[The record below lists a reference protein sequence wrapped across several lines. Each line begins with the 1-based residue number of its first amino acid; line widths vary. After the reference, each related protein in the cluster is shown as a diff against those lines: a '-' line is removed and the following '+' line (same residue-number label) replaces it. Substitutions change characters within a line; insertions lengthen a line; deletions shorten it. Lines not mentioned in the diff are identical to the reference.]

1 MKTIEITYP
10 FNMDNLLVKPTSLAI
25 GFFDGLHL
33 GHQAVIDQAI
43 EKANKLDIVPAVM
56 TFSPH
61 PREVLGKTTFDGYL
75 TPLKEKLSQLEALG
89 IERVY
94 VVTFNP
100 TFANLE
106 KESFITNVL
115 VPLQVS
121 AVTTGFN
128 FTFGHKGLGKATDL
142 AHLGKG
148 SFDVKIVD
156 PVIIRDQ
163 AVSSTRIRQ
172 SLTSGDIQLT
182 TELLGRPYRIQG
194 KVVHGDKR
202 GRQIGFPT
210 ANVEPEQPY
219 YLPAHGVYV
228 VRVVNKNTTA
238 YGVMNVGVR
247 PTFDES
253 AAKTKLEVHLL
264 HQPSHLDLYGE
275 TLKLELLYY
284 LRREV
289 KFTSVEALVAQI
301 KLDRDQAIQWI
312 KDKSLF
318 FDERQNSF
326 V

>member
-10 FNMDNLLVKPTSLAI
+10 FNIENLPVESTSLAI

-33 GHQAVIDQAI
+33 GHQAVINQAI
-43 EKANKLDIVPAVM
+43 EKAKELEITPAVM

-75 TPLKEKLSQLEALG
+75 TPLKEKLSQLATLG
-89 IERVY
+89 MERVY

-106 KESFITNVL
+106 KENFITDVL
-115 VPLQVS
+115 IPLQVT

-142 AHLGKG
+142 AKLSKG

-156 PVIIRDQ
+156 PVIMGDQ

-194 KVVHGDKR
+194 NVVHGDKR

-210 ANVEPEQPY
+210 ANVEPDQPY
-219 YLPAHGVYV
+219 YLPGHGVYV
-228 VRVVNKNTTA
+228 VRVVNKNITA

-247 PTFDES
+247 PTFDKT
-253 AAKTKLEVHLL
+253 AVKTKLEVHLL
-264 HQPSHLDLYGE
+264 HQPADLDLYDE
-275 TLKLELLYY
+275 TLKIEFLHY
-284 LRREV
+284 LRQEV
-289 KFTSVEALVAQI
+289 KFTSVEALVSQI
-301 KLDRDQAIQWI
+301 KLDREQAIQWI
-312 KDKSLF
+312 KNKALF
-318 FDERQNSF
+318 FDEKQNSL